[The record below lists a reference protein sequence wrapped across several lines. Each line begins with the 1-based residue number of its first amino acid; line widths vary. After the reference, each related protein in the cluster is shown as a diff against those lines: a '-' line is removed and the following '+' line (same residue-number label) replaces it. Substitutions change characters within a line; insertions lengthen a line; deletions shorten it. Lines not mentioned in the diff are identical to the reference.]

1 MFLPRNENLKT
12 ANLKGFTG
20 NKMVK
25 NVIGGG
31 KLSLKENKNEIYR
44 LKQYALKYMALVCFC
59 FKKSSSLM
67 LE

>member
-1 MFLPRNENLKT
+1 MMFLPRNEKLKT

-31 KLSLKENKNEIYR
+31 
-44 LKQYALKYMALVCFC
+44 
-59 FKKSSSLM
+59 
-67 LE
+67 

>member
-1 MFLPRNENLKT
+1 MFLPKNENLKT
-12 ANLKGFTG
+12 ANLKGFIG
-20 NKMVK
+20 RKMVK

-59 FKKSSSLM
+59 LKKPSSLM